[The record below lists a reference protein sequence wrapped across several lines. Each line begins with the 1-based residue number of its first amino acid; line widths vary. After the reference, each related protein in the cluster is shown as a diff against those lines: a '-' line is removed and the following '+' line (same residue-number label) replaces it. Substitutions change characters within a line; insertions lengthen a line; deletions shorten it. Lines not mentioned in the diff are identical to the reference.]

1 MKRSLLLTAFL
12 ITGLWLFAQDAE
24 VVEDTPASADAGP
37 VVVSTANYQITHP
50 SDQAAAEEIGAI
62 MENYLQL
69 YNAFFLKNLSQ
80 FAENPLKVEV
90 LADQA
95 SFTSRVQRE
104 TGEERS
110 DFVYLHYS
118 NPDDSVLLIYEGAD
132 NRVNQL
138 GFQGFIQFLWNILP
152 NTPAWLQEGFAYQFW
167 DYEWKNGQLYPR
179 GQFPFLS
186 KVKTIFTDGTLDLQT
201 LLDSPSGTGSEDY
214 AHLSWGLVYFLT
226 QSTKPAYIRLTGT
239 ISASLSAD
247 ADLETN
253 QAAVMSPITN
263 AGGVANLE
271 TDLKAFIDEMESL
284 SSLLTNG
291 IDKIRAEDF
300 EGARA
305 DFTAAKAVA
314 PASYLPDYYIALSYY
329 EEEDYANAKTFF
341 ANLEAEDTPVGLLP
355 YVQALT
361 SYNLGEYEEAATLV
375 AQAKEQNPEK
385 YGDLADK
392 LLEMLE

>member
-152 NTPAWLQEGFAYQFW
+152 NTPRLAPGRL
-167 DYEWKNGQLYPR
+167 R
-179 GQFPFLS
+179 LS
-186 KVKTIFTDGTLDLQT
+186 VLGLRMEKRPTL
-201 LLDSPSGTGSEDY
+201 PPGS
-214 AHLSWGLVYFLT
+214 V
-226 QSTKPAYIRLTGT
+226 P
-239 ISASLSAD
+239 
-247 ADLETN
+247 
-253 QAAVMSPITN
+253 
-263 AGGVANLE
+263 
-271 TDLKAFIDEMESL
+271 
-284 SSLLTNG
+284 
-291 IDKIRAEDF
+291 
-300 EGARA
+300 
-305 DFTAAKAVA
+305 
-314 PASYLPDYYIALSYY
+314 
-329 EEEDYANAKTFF
+329 
-341 ANLEAEDTPVGLLP
+341 
-355 YVQALT
+355 
-361 SYNLGEYEEAATLV
+361 
-375 AQAKEQNPEK
+375 
-385 YGDLADK
+385 
-392 LLEMLE
+392 LLEQGQDHLHRRHPGPPDPFGLSLRHRIRRLCSPQLGLSVFPNPKH

>member
-247 ADLETN
+247 ADLE
-253 QAAVMSPITN
+253 SKS
-263 AGGVANLE
+263 E
-271 TDLKAFIDEMESL
+271 RL
-284 SSLLTNG
+284 S
-291 IDKIRAEDF
+291 
-300 EGARA
+300 
-305 DFTAAKAVA
+305 
-314 PASYLPDYYIALSYY
+314 
-329 EEEDYANAKTFF
+329 
-341 ANLEAEDTPVGLLP
+341 
-355 YVQALT
+355 
-361 SYNLGEYEEAATLV
+361 
-375 AQAKEQNPEK
+375 
-385 YGDLADK
+385 
-392 LLEMLE
+392 